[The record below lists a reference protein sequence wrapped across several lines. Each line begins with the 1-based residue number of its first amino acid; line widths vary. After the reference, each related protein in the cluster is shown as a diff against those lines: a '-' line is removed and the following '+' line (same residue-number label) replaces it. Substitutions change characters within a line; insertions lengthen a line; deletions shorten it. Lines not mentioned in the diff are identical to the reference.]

1 LVHIGK
7 WWQIIDCVD
16 VGKWWEIITCVDVE
30 IFWYW
35 KILGNNY
42 RLMLVNDDK

>member
-35 KILGNNY
+35 KILENNY